1 MVIQLVDVVAVHEHD
16 VPEMTLSVWV
26 DAVPPTVKL
35 VGFRVYRALC
45 LRDRHIG
52 GPDQHSKSTAPC
64 DVHGGFPRRVPGGTR
79 RATGSSARGTPRF
92 GVDKSFKLRAL
103 TWRRR
108 VGRPRNRAPNHDF
121 VGCRRNICSGAVQ
134 LSRQRGRPLRS
145 VGSWSVNSSRTTR
158 SESATPREIRSFA
171 SLVFMRSGA
180 YLGSLRASTVQ
191 DDLALLASES
201 AEEEGDEELHEIT
214 DAESSPTAGR
224 NTTACGV

>member
-1 MVIQLVDVVAVHEHD
+1 VRCSW
-16 VPEMTLSVWV
+16 LS
-26 DAVPPTVKL
+26 
-35 VGFRVYRALC
+35 
-45 LRDRHIG
+45 
-52 GPDQHSKSTAPC
+52 SKS
-64 DVHGGFPRRVPGGTR
+64 PGE
-79 RATGSSARGTPRF
+79 RAGAGGSSARGTPRP
-92 GVDKSFKLRAL
+92 GVDKSLKLRAL
-103 TWRRR
+103 TWRHR

-158 SESATPREIRSFA
+158 SRMAATPREIRS
-171 SLVFMRSGA
+171 L
-180 YLGSLRASTVQ
+180 LRASCRLHAKWRLPRGLFAQVQVQ

-201 AEEEGDEELHEIT
+201 AEEEGDEEPHEIT